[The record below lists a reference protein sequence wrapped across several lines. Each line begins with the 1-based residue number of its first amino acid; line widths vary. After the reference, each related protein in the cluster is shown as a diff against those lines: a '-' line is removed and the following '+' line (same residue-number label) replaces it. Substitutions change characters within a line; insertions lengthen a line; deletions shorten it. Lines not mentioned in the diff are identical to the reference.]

1 MKTVHNYNFNECAY
15 VYKIF
20 CILFQGFLDM
30 NEAASLGV
38 LRELFEE
45 AINIDKFSPDKKAQV
60 KNFLEKNSKQVK
72 SFLFIFYFICIN
84 LNNPGDKCDA

>member
-1 MKTVHNYNFNECAY
+1 
-15 VYKIF
+15 
-20 CILFQGFLDM
+20 M
-30 NEAASLGV
+30 NEAASFGV

-72 SFLFIFYFICIN
+72 SFLFIYFYFICIN
-84 LNNPGDKCDA
+84 VHN